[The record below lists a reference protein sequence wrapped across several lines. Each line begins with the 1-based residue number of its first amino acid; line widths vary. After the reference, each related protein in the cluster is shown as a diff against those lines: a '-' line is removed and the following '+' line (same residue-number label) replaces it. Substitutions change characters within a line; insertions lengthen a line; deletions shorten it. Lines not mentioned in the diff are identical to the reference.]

1 MQNTVSMK
9 CECSLDS
16 SLCTEGSRQ
25 SKVIISPTVHTKR
38 YTKSLTNKN
47 SLDSSDLE
55 SQVFITDPENQ
66 SVFVNKT
73 KTGCFA
79 KRKIFCSAI
88 IIVLALITLA
98 IVLLALI
105 TIQHSGDTVDT
116 YNEVLESQRSF
127 RSYYEKLLNRLNYV
141 EDYSW
146 LNLYRSGRDFTKVL
160 GLLEVLAAATITTT
174 TSSPMDSVLPAPTP
188 PMLTIPVS
196 GSVNMS
202 ITTINPIYN
211 STHNLAHPEY
221 EYDSKSS
228 DENYRPLTVPIKGK
242 GNSTT

>member
-1 MQNTVSMK
+1 MK

-55 SQVFITDPENQ
+55 SQVFLTDPENQ

-88 IIVLALITLA
+88 IIVLDNPVASPVISHPI
-98 IVLLALI
+98 IVLLFP
-105 TIQHSGDTVDT
+105 V
-116 YNEVLESQRSF
+116 V
-127 RSYYEKLLNRLNYV
+127 
-141 EDYSW
+141 
-146 LNLYRSGRDFTKVL
+146 
-160 GLLEVLAAATITTT
+160 
-174 TSSPMDSVLPAPTP
+174 
-188 PMLTIPVS
+188 IP
-196 GSVNMS
+196 
-202 ITTINPIYN
+202 
-211 STHNLAHPEY
+211 
-221 EYDSKSS
+221 
-228 DENYRPLTVPIKGK
+228 
-242 GNSTT
+242 